1 MIVLLFESDLFGVL
15 NTFMGMAF
23 SPVTPGIVKKAYP
36 EVRLGPIPMWVW
48 GILNGVSVR
57 TIVHLD
63 NRTLNNINGGYNPF
77 SLPTCE
83 IDCPLTMTDLE
94 LTKKRDTDICTNA
107 CE

>member
-1 MIVLLFESDLFGVL
+1 M
-15 NTFMGMAF
+15 N
-23 SPVTPGIVKKAYP
+23 
-36 EVRLGPIPMWVW
+36 VRLESIKNKKEIIMKKVS
-48 GILNGVSVR
+48 LNKRLTLNKR

-94 LTKKRDTDICTNA
+94 RTKKRDTDICTNA